1 MKLNG
6 VKFLAIIL
14 FVIPVLAVSFFRVS
28 PVRATANINNND
40 DTDIAAL
47 YKKNCA
53 LCHKPNAEKFFDASQ
68 TDEALI
74 ETILKGKKA
83 EKPPHMPAYQEKGV
97 TSDQAKE
104 YIEYMRK
111 IKPPAE

>member
-1 MKLNG
+1 MKLNA

-14 FVIPVLAVSFFRVS
+14 FVIPVLALAFFKTS
-28 PVRATANINNND
+28 PVRVAAKND
-40 DTDIAAL
+40 DTEIAAL

-53 LCHKPNAEKFFDASQ
+53 LCHKPNAEKFFDPSQ

-74 ETILKGKKA
+74 EIILKGKKA

-97 TSDQAKE
+97 TSEQAKQ
-104 YIEYMRK
+104 YVEYMRK
-111 IKPPAE
+111 IKTPPAE